1 MPSVAPAEG
10 LRRAAEGWGRNKVG
24 GGGVQG
30 WSGTRAASFSRGDR
44 ERCVRGENFGN
55 KLCWGFCAHCAT
67 TLLRVSPDFSGRFHP
82 ITRWAWLQLSQAQE
96 AAAFRER
103 ADLTAVT
110 VRRQQPASRTRSP
123 CADRR
128 RLLASVHPPR
138 APQAGNAPAATPD
151 SISRLAGRQRS
162 PLLLPAPALAA
173 PPLS

>member
-1 MPSVAPAEG
+1 MY
-10 LRRAAEGWGRNKVG
+10 R
-24 GGGVQG
+24 GGVG
-30 WSGTRAASFSRGDR
+30 PVLLASPVGTGNGASG
-44 ERCVRGENFGN
+44 ERTLEISCAGE
-55 KLCWGFCAHCAT
+55 FCAHCAT

-110 VRRQQPASRTRSP
+110 VRRHQPASRTRSP